1 MKKLVSECLHKD
13 LNQKCGIYKITCN
26 DHSYIGSSIN
36 IYYRLKRHVSD
47 LLKNKHA
54 NKYMQNAFNKY
65 GRDSFMFE
73 VIEECSKDVL
83 IKTEAY
89 YIESISPDLN
99 FIQNPVAMIHSNETL
114 LKISATLKKAYA
126 SKRIKNP
133 CSKTVYQYNIKGF
146 YLKSYESC
154 TEAEKNLN
162 LPKGKVSKVASGK
175 GFSCG
180 NYRWSYEKKAKLE
193 KSQITHAGKK
203 TVYAFNCNNI
213 VVEEWESINDVC
225 HHLKLSHSAMSIR
238 IKKGNYYD
246 GLRYSFDPGPG

>member
-1 MKKLVSECLHKD
+1 MKKLISECLHKD
-13 LNQKCGIYKITCN
+13 LNQKCGIYKLTCN
-26 DHSYIGSSIN
+26 EHSYIGSSIN
-36 IYYRLKRHVSD
+36 IYYRLKRHISD

-65 GRDSFMFE
+65 GKDGFMFE
-73 VIEECSKDVL
+73 VIEECSKAVL

-89 YIESISPDLN
+89 YIESMSPDLN

-114 LKISATLKKAYA
+114 LRISATLKEAYA

-133 CSKTVYQYNIKGF
+133 ISKTVHQYNINGF

-154 TEAEKNLN
+154 AEAEKQLN

-180 NYRWSYEKKAKLE
+180 DYRWSYEKKIKLK
-193 KSQITHAGKK
+193 KSNFTYKGNKI
-203 TVYAFNCNNI
+203 VYTFDQNNI
-213 VVEEWESINDVC
+213 LVQEWQSINDLC
-225 HHLKLSHSAMSIR
+225 KSLKLGHSAMSIR
-238 IKKGNYYD
+238 IKKGNYYN
-246 GLRYSFDPGPG
+246 GLRYSFNPGPG

>member
-1 MKKLVSECLHKD
+1 MKKLISECLYKD
-13 LNQKCGIYKITCN
+13 LNQICGIYKITCN
-26 DHSYIGSSIN
+26 EHSYIGSSIN
-36 IYYRLKRHVSD
+36 IYYRLKRHISD

-65 GRDSFMFE
+65 GSDSFMFE
-73 VIEECSKDVL
+73 VIEICSKDVL

-89 YIESISPDLN
+89 YIESFSPDLN
-99 FIQNPVAMIHSNETL
+99 FIQNPVAVVHSNKTL
-114 LKISATLKKAYA
+114 LKISTTLKEAYA

-133 CSKTVYQYNIKGF
+133 ISRSVHQYNINGF

-154 TEAEKNLN
+154 AEAEKQLN

-180 NYRWSYEKKAKLE
+180 NYRWSYELKDELGESSIKPDKTKKVYVFDENNNLVQKWQRVANVASNLGI
-193 KSQITHAGKK
+193 SQ
-203 TVYAFNCNNI
+203 
-213 VVEEWESINDVC
+213 
-225 HHLKLSHSAMSIR
+225 SAMSIR

-246 GLRYSFDPGPG
+246 GLRYTFNPGPG